1 LSPTRTSI
9 ETITAPVCQPEVQL
23 LISVVNHTKGLL
35 KDEAV
40 QVVIRAV
47 NRQIAH
53 DFEPYWNISAELRL
67 EGPASRPAL

>member
-1 LSPTRTSI
+1 
-9 ETITAPVCQPEVQL
+9 VQL

-67 EGPASRPAL
+67 EARQASGRLRCRCPSYAAMR